1 MVFSIL
7 KILLFTKNN
16 TNFLIIVLSMII
28 ILNFDSYLFYNYF
41 NLSYLL
47 WVVLGLSININLK
60 RNTDKLSNE

>member
-47 WVVLGLSININLK
+47 RLVLGLSININLK